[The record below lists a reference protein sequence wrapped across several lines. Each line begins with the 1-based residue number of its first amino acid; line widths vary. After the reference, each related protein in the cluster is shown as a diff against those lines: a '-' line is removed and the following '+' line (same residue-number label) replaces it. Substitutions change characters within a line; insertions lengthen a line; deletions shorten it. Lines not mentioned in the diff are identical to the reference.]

1 MYKQCTFILDSR
13 VGKVQLLT
21 TTSISAIT
29 AGGYVEDL
37 GRWILH
43 SWIISHLDQDR
54 EKIQL
59 FVGASRQK

>member
-43 SWIISHLDQDR
+43 SWIISHLDQDQAISQA
-54 EKIQL
+54 KVIQ
-59 FVGASRQK
+59 GRH